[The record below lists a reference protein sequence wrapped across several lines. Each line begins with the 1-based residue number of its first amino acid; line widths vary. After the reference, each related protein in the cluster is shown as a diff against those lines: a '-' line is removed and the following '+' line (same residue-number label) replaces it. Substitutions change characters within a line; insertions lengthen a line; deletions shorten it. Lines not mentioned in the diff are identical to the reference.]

1 MNAESMNANSIC
13 NTFVVLLEITMTKT
27 GDKRHV
33 ETEENW
39 ITGSLNFVVFLAIA
53 AVAYTDFIVVPN
65 ISLGYLYMLPIALSA
80 LINPLALTIALA
92 VGCTVLADLF
102 AGTPDTLQVRTVRDA
117 ITLAGFLVVA
127 FLVTLIA
134 KHRAHLAAEVRR
146 QRDEYEHDLILASQV
161 QRRVLPKPFICP
173 NLELAAAMQ
182 PAQLLGG
189 DYYDFYKISDEVV
202 DVVIADVSG
211 HGAAA
216 SLLMP
221 SLAVA
226 LRLRARELDGPAAII
241 KDLDGVFRQI
251 TNAATF
257 VTMFYARFDQSK
269 MTLQYAN
276 GGHNPPLLVRPK
288 TGETLL
294 LDAGG
299 PILGILPQAQFS
311 NTLVTLD
318 QGDILTLFTDGVT
331 EQENEA
337 GDEFSIERLE
347 EVVRS
352 KETIP
357 AAALVTQ
364 ISEAVSTFA
373 GTKQQVDDLTVV
385 VVKVL

>member
-1 MNAESMNANSIC
+1 MALMKGNG
-13 NTFVVLLEITMTKT
+13 KR
-27 GDKRHV
+27 GDDQGQLR
-33 ETEENW
+33 TEENR
-39 ITGSLNFVVFLAIA
+39 IAGMLNFIILLSVAAIG
-53 AVAYTDFIVVPN
+53 YTDWIVVPN
-65 ISLGYLYMLPIALSA
+65 ITLGYLYVLPIALCA
-80 LINPLALTIALA
+80 LINPLPFTLLLIA
-92 VGCTVLADLF
+92 VCTLLQEIF
-102 AGTPDTLQVRTVRDA
+102 APAAETLSVKVFRDA
-117 ITLAGFLVVA
+117 TSLAGFLVVG
-127 FLVTLIA
+127 FLVTRIA
-134 KHRAHLAAEVRR
+134 RQRNRLVAEVRR
-146 QRDEYEHDLILASQV
+146 QRDEYERDLYLASQV
-161 QRRVLPKPFICP
+161 QRQVLPKPPVCP
-173 NLELAAAMQ
+173 SLEIGAAMQ
-182 PAQLLGG
+182 TATLLGG
-189 DYYDFYKISDEVV
+189 DYYDFFQISDDVV

-226 LRLRARELDGPAAII
+226 LRLRAKELDGPAASI
-241 KDLDGVFRQI
+241 KDLDRVFRQV
-251 TNAATF
+251 TSTATF

-269 MTLQYAN
+269 KTLQYAN

-288 TGETLL
+288 TGESLL

-337 GDEFSIERLE
+337 GDEFSISRLE
-347 EVVRS
+347 ELVRS
-352 KETIP
+352 KETEP
-357 AAALVTQ
+357 ASALVTQ

-373 GTKQQVDDLTVV
+373 GEKPQADDLTVV

>member
-1 MNAESMNANSIC
+1 
-13 NTFVVLLEITMTKT
+13 MTKT
-27 GDKRHV
+27 GDKRQV
-33 ETEENW
+33 ETEEHW

-53 AVAYTDFIVVPN
+53 AVAYTDFIVVPD
-65 ISLGYLYMLPIALSA
+65 ISLGYLYVLPIALSA
-80 LINPLALTIALA
+80 LINPLALTMALA

-102 AGTPDTLQVRTVRDA
+102 AGTPVTLQVRSIRDA

-127 FLVTLIA
+127 FLVTLIV
-134 KHRAHLAAEVRR
+134 KQRGRLAAEVRR
-146 QRDEYEHDLILASQV
+146 QRDEYEHDLILAAQV
-161 QRRVLPKPFICP
+161 QRRVLPKPFVCS

-269 MTLQYAN
+269 RTLQYAN

-288 TGETLL
+288 TGETLF

-311 NTLVTLD
+311 NTLVDLD

-337 GDEFSIERLE
+337 GDEFSVERLE

-352 KETIP
+352 KETES
-357 AAALVTQ
+357 ASALVTQ

-373 GTKQQVDDLTVV
+373 GAKQQVDDLTVV

>member
-1 MNAESMNANSIC
+1 MVKSDA
-13 NTFVVLLEITMTKT
+13 
-27 GDKRHV
+27 KRRV
-33 ETEENW
+33 DAQENW

-53 AVAYTDFIVVPN
+53 AVAYTDSIVVPD
-65 ISLGYLYMLPIALSA
+65 ISLGYLYVLPIALSA
-80 LINPLALTIALA
+80 LINPLPISIILA

-102 AGTPDTLQVRTVRDA
+102 ATKADAVQVRTVRDA

-134 KHRAHLAAEVRR
+134 KQRSRLVAEVRR

-161 QRRVLPKPFICP
+161 QRRVLPKPIVCS

-189 DYYDFYKISDEVV
+189 DYYDFYKISEEVV

-257 VTMFYARFDQSK
+257 VTMFYARFDQTNK
-269 MTLQYAN
+269 TLEYAN

-311 NTLVTLD
+311 NTVVTLD
-318 QGDILTLFTDGVT
+318 SGDILTLFTDGVT

-337 GDEFSIERLE
+337 GDEFSIGRLE

-352 KETIP
+352 KETEP

-364 ISEAVSTFA
+364 ISQAVSRFA
-373 GTKQQVDDLTVV
+373 GENPQVDDLTVV

>member
-1 MNAESMNANSIC
+1 MAKSD
-13 NTFVVLLEITMTKT
+13 
-27 GDKRHV
+27 GKRRV
-33 ETEENW
+33 DTEENW
-39 ITGSLNFVVFLAIA
+39 ITGSLNFIVFLAIA
-53 AVAYTDFIVVPN
+53 AVAYTDWMVVPD
-65 ISLGYLYMLPIALSA
+65 ISLGYLYVLPIALSA
-80 LINPLALTIALA
+80 LINPLRLTIPLA
-92 VGCTVLADLF
+92 VGCAVLQDLF
-102 AGTPDTLQVRTVRDA
+102 AGTSNTVQVRTVRDV

-134 KHRAHLAAEVRR
+134 RQRLRLVAEVRR
-146 QRDEYEHDLILASQV
+146 QRDEYERDLTLAAQV
-161 QRRVLPKPFICP
+161 QRRVLPKPLVCS

-189 DYYDFYKISDEVV
+189 DYYDFYKISEEVV

-241 KDLDGVFRQI
+241 KDLDEVFRQI
-251 TNAATF
+251 TNPATF
-257 VTMFYARFDQSK
+257 VTMFYARFDQIK
-269 MTLQYAN
+269 RTLQYAN
-276 GGHNPPLLVRPK
+276 GGHNPPLLIRPK

-299 PILGILPQAQFS
+299 PIMGILPQAQFS
-311 NTLVTLD
+311 NTVVALD

-337 GDEFSIERLE
+337 GDEFSIKRLE

-352 KETIP
+352 KKTEP
-357 AAALVTQ
+357 ASALVAR

-373 GTKQQVDDLTVV
+373 GLKPQVDDLTVV